1 MQNCLKKSKR
11 LINNEITPGKNLFHS
26 FSLIVRIRRVLRMLL
41 GYDDEIIEKIE
52 NISDAETKNFSHQL
66 LDNYIL
72 GNEVVVRLYKL
83 NETLENGPSAQ

>member
-1 MQNCLKKSKR
+1 
-11 LINNEITPGKNLFHS
+11 
-26 FSLIVRIRRVLRMLL
+26 MLL

-52 NISDAETKNFSHQL
+52 NMSDAETKKFSHQL